1 MFIFIMCIK
10 YITDTYNLPSSQ
22 DKVTAAVV
30 FRHDTQPGWRRVTE
44 YLYHTHSLTVHHR
57 REDRENTGAGRR
69 GQVLCG
75 NFLWIERFSSWRK
88 KEARSWESGSKQG
101 PPDLERC
108 HLEDSQDLTS
118 KHRMRKDMCR
128 RVLSERPPGSES
140 SRNAVFVCLYPGW
153 DQLLGNAAA
162 FEGFLLL

>member
-75 NFLWIERFSSWRK
+75 NFL
-88 KEARSWESGSKQG
+88 
-101 PPDLERC
+101 
-108 HLEDSQDLTS
+108 
-118 KHRMRKDMCR
+118 
-128 RVLSERPPGSES
+128 
-140 SRNAVFVCLYPGW
+140 
-153 DQLLGNAAA
+153 
-162 FEGFLLL
+162 